1 MSCEYMSNSLS
12 LSGAYCSFF
21 SGLSFLLSTG
31 PADQVQCWQQL
42 DATTRQGLLS
52 KYHAAGIKV
61 VASVFGS
68 TETPTTAG
76 KDPTQLAGTF
86 ASFIQQYEL
95 DGIDIDYEDSAAMD
109 KRDGTA
115 EKWLI
120 TFTQALRQQLPQG
133 KYLLTH
139 ARKIVSSN
147 ESTIS
152 ILILSIHS
160 TCSVVLNCVPR
171 RVPHGELP
179 SRRPD

>member
-1 MSCEYMSNSLS
+1 MLCKYNNRATSPDYTNLIIP
-12 LSGAYCSFF
+12 

-42 DATTRQGLLS
+42 DASTRQGLLS

-68 TETPTTAG
+68 TETPTSAG

-86 ASFIQQYEL
+86 ASFIQQYQL

-120 TFTQALRQQLPQG
+120 TFTQELRKQLPQG

-139 ARKIVSSN
+139 AREFVLSN
-147 ESTIS
+147 GSMVRNLMFS
-152 ILILSIHS
+152 YH
-160 TCSVVLNCVPR
+160 
-171 RVPHGELP
+171 
-179 SRRPD
+179 